1 MQGFTERNP
10 IAVAVY
16 FLAAAGIAMFSMDP
30 ALLTVSLCGA
40 VGLFLLLD
48 GFRSL
53 RSHLWM
59 LGLFLLSAVINP
71 LTYHNGR
78 TVLLVVNHNPITL
91 EACLYGIAAA
101 GMILSTLYWFRS
113 FSRIMTGDRLLYL
126 LGGLSPGLALVISMA
141 LRYVPL
147 YGRQWRRVEESQRT
161 LGLYRE
167 ENAVDTLRGKARVF
181 SVMTTWALENGVIT
195 ADSMAAR
202 GYGTGRRTHFTL
214 FRFRADD
221 ILLLVLSL
229 VLAGVA
235 LWGAAGRT
243 VQYYPVFSLSP
254 LTGRALAG
262 YLAYGG
268 LALLPLMLQIK
279 EWIAWRFWNWR
290 T

>member
-1 MQGFTERNP
+1 MLTQHPVVVT
-10 IAVAVY
+10 VC
-16 FLAAAGIAMFSMDP
+16 
-30 ALLTVSLCGA
+30 ALTGMTLYGVLCGA
-40 VGLFLLLD
+40 RRLLKSLKLSLSLFALVALLNPIFSHKGSTVVLFLND
-48 GFRSL
+48 
-53 RSHLWM
+53 
-59 LGLFLLSAVINP
+59 
-71 LTYHNGR
+71 
-78 TVLLVVNHNPITL
+78 NPITL
-91 EACLYGIAAA
+91 EACLYGLAAS
-101 GMILSTLYWFRS
+101 GMIVATLYWFRS

-147 YGRQWRRVEESQRT
+147 YGRQWRRVEETQRT

-181 SVMTTWALENGVIT
+181 SAMTTWALENGVIT

-214 FRFRADD
+214 FRFRPDD

-229 VLAGVA
+229 VLAGVS

>member
-10 IAVAVY
+10 IAVAVF
-16 FLAAAGIAMFSMDP
+16 FLAAAGVAMFSMDP
-30 ALLTVSLCGA
+30 VLLGISLAGGA
-40 VGLFLLLD
+40 MLFLLLD
-48 GFRSL
+48 RPGSL

-59 LGLFLLSAVINP
+59 LGLFLVSALINP

-101 GMILSTLYWFRS
+101 GMIVAALYWFRS

-126 LGGLSPGLALVISMA
+126 LGGMSPGLALVISMA

-147 YGRQWRRVEESQRT
+147 YGRQWRKVEETQRT
-161 LGLYRE
+161 LGLYRG
-167 ENAVDTLRGKARVF
+167 ENAVDTLRGKVRVF
-181 SVMTTWALENGVIT
+181 SIMTTWALENGVIT

-214 FRFRADD
+214 FRFRSGD
-221 ILLLVLSL
+221 ILLLLLSL
-229 VLAGVA
+229 VLAGVS

-243 VQYYPVFSLSP
+243 VQYYPVFSMSP

-262 YLAYGG
+262 YLTYGG
-268 LALLPLMLQIK
+268 LVLLPLIFEAK
-279 EWIAWRFWNWR
+279 EAIAWHFWSW
-290 T
+290 TK

>member
-1 MQGFTERNP
+1 MQGFTQRNP

-16 FLAAAGIAMFSMDP
+16 FLAAAGVAMFSMDP
-30 ALLTVSLCGA
+30 VLLAVSLCGA
-40 VGLFLLLD
+40 VVLFLLLD
-48 GFRSL
+48 RPGSL

-59 LGLFLLSAVINP
+59 LGLFLLSAIINP

-101 GMILSTLYWFRS
+101 GMIVATLYWFRS

-147 YGRQWRRVEESQRT
+147 YGRQWRRVEETQRT

-181 SVMTTWALENGVIT
+181 SAMTTWALENGVVT

-202 GYGTGRRTHFTL
+202 GYGTGRRTHFSL

-229 VLAGVA
+229 VLAGVS
-235 LWGAAGRT
+235 LWGAAGRG

-268 LALLPLMLQIK
+268 LVLLPLILQTK
-279 EWIAWRFWNWR
+279 EAIAWRFWSWKK
-290 T
+290 

>member
-16 FLAAAGIAMFSMDP
+16 FLAAAGVAMFSMDP
-30 ALLTVSLCGA
+30 VVLAVSLAGGA
-40 VGLFLLLD
+40 GLFLLLD
-48 GFRSL
+48 RPGSL

-59 LGLFLLSAVINP
+59 LGLFVVSALINP

-101 GMILSTLYWFRS
+101 GMVVATLYWMRC
-113 FSRIMTGDRLLYL
+113 FSRIMTGDKLLYV

-141 LRYVPL
+141 LRYIPL
-147 YGRQWRRVEESQRT
+147 YQRQWRKVEETQRA
-161 LGLYRE
+161 LGLYRA
-167 ENAVDTLRGKARVF
+167 ENAVDTIRGKARVF
-181 SVMTTWALENGVIT
+181 SIMTTWALENGVIT

-214 FRFRADD
+214 FRFRSDD
-221 ILLLVLSL
+221 ILLLALSL
-229 VLAGVA
+229 VLAGFS

-243 VQYYPVFSLSP
+243 VQYYPVFMMSP

-262 YLAYGG
+262 YLTYGG
-268 LALLPLMLQIK
+268 LVLLPLILQTK
-279 EWIAWRFWNWR
+279 EAMAWRFWSWKK
-290 T
+290 

>member
-10 IAVAVY
+10 ISVAAF
-16 FLAAAGIAMFSMDP
+16 FLASAGVAMFSMDP
-30 ALLTVSLCGA
+30 VLLAVSLCGA

-48 GFRSL
+48 GLGSL

-91 EACLYGIAAA
+91 EACFYGLAAA
-101 GMILSTLYWFRS
+101 GMIVATLYWFRS

-147 YGRQWRRVEESQRT
+147 YGRQWRRVEETQRT

-181 SVMTTWALENGVIT
+181 SAMTTWALENGVIT

-214 FRFRADD
+214 FRFRPDD

-229 VLAGVA
+229 VLAGVS

-243 VQYYPVFSLSP
+243 VQYYPVFCLSP
-254 LTGRALAG
+254 LTGRVLAG
-262 YLAYGG
+262 YLAYGA
-268 LALLPLMLQIK
+268 LVLLPLILQTK
-279 EWIAWRFWNWR
+279 EAIAWHFWSWKK
-290 T
+290 